1 MCAQDSFQQ
10 CRTLTCR
17 VLFQVRDEYT
27 FLNDLSQQL
36 SQRYQR
42 PASSI
47 FITLDHSACLLFAGT
62 FDSAY
67 ILTLTALP
75 SQVQSTTNK
84 RNSALLQTFMTEA
97 LGVTT
102 DRGVVRFVPIAEEHL
117 ATNGSTVLGEIERL
131 SRTSDDENADGV
143 MGRSK
148 SRRSVKPKDLP
159 LRERSDTN
167 TKTRSRIVSRKTSR
181 AASPTP
187 MSPPLT
193 SPSLPALPLEKSA
206 MDRRAEKVQKMGRRR
221 SFLSMFGRKDH

>member
-1 MCAQDSFQQ
+1 
-10 CRTLTCR
+10 
-17 VLFQVRDEYT
+17 
-27 FLNDLSQQL
+27 
-36 SQRYQR
+36 
-42 PASSI
+42 
-47 FITLDHSACLLFAGT
+47 
-62 FDSAY
+62 
-67 ILTLTALP
+67 
-75 SQVQSTTNK
+75 
-84 RNSALLQTFMTEA
+84 MTEA

-159 LRERSDTN
+159 LRDRSDTN
-167 TKTRSRIVSRKTSR
+167 TKTKSRIGSRKTSR

-193 SPSLPALPLEKSA
+193 SPSLPALPIEKSV